1 MEAVTLTYEELRAL
15 DNERLLDLDYAAG
28 VALEDLEGSFGAQVF
43 EAKLPASVK
52 DYELDQFR
60 GMDRL
65 TKSLQDGKI
74 TASEYGRQAHGLI
87 HKNFEGAYRAGK
99 GRALDDGDMEYIRRA
114 TDAELKYAVRFGN
127 DVEAGR
133 LVMPRVKRAG
143 MYGRTV
149 GAIAW
154 HGNVEAQPD
163 NVRIHWQLGVAEH
176 CVDCLILACFLS
188 DLILISTARGDV
200 PLRDV
205 RIGDEVLTH
214 RGRWR
219 KVEAKPVRT
228 AQPHHRMAVLVTED
242 GLHGLTDDHRL
253 FTERG
258 WMPAK
263 EVSREGLR
271 CLCRLRDEDRQEG
284 EAVQVVRREAEG
296 QEDGVRGSQVGGL
309 QAGAEEE
316 PARGEL
322 LEGRQAEDG
331 VAAQVGVG
339 DGEWSS
345 AGRDGGA
352 PQERGAVGR
361 PTGEPGAEDEGDAY
375 RRPSPGAIESDVEG
389 CDGDV
394 EVCQLRDEVQALPKR
409 EQEVLQP
416 RVLGGLA
423 DGEVGR
429 RSGMR
434 TLREGVHDEDGT
446 PKAEVR
452 EEGQPSGVLLSELL
466 PGEPVGGELREEDP
480 AVRLLRERVRS
491 GEVQDRCVEVGEVL
505 LLKAVLPEGSQLYD
519 LTVEEDHS
527 FVAGSLVVHN
537 SSSPYTKWDLP
548 TTPGAGAT
556 KCLSNCQCTLRYVVG
571 KQTRE
576 EREDAE
582 DYGTR
587 KGQTLSDLLAPGPVP
602 RGLRLPTAP
611 EAFYVDRL
619 RNRIN
624 YWRRRVALAVSEDEV
639 KHAAGMRMRFNDEL
653 IEFTE
658 KNKIHEVPVWS
669 VDDVLDGRHIGNR
682 AVKDIFRH
690 GLDGRSL
697 SAVSQKRLLSM
708 LNDYEDEFG
717 TVFSDDAIIDGLLE
731 D

>member
-176 CVDCLILACFLS
+176 CVDCLILA
-188 DLILISTARGDV
+188 A
-200 PLRDV
+200 
-205 RIGDEVLTH
+205 
-214 RGRWR
+214 
-219 KVEAKPVRT
+219 
-228 AQPHHRMAVLVTED
+228 
-242 GLHGLTDDHRL
+242 
-253 FTERG
+253 
-258 WMPAK
+258 
-263 EVSREGLR
+263 
-271 CLCRLRDEDRQEG
+271 
-284 EAVQVVRREAEG
+284 
-296 QEDGVRGSQVGGL
+296 
-309 QAGAEEE
+309 
-316 PARGEL
+316 
-322 LEGRQAEDG
+322 
-331 VAAQVGVG
+331 
-339 DGEWSS
+339 
-345 AGRDGGA
+345 
-352 PQERGAVGR
+352 
-361 PTGEPGAEDEGDAY
+361 
-375 RRPSPGAIESDVEG
+375 
-389 CDGDV
+389 
-394 EVCQLRDEVQALPKR
+394 
-409 EQEVLQP
+409 
-416 RVLGGLA
+416 
-423 DGEVGR
+423 
-429 RSGMR
+429 
-434 TLREGVHDEDGT
+434 
-446 PKAEVR
+446 
-452 EEGQPSGVLLSELL
+452 
-466 PGEPVGGELREEDP
+466 
-480 AVRLLRERVRS
+480 
-491 GEVQDRCVEVGEVL
+491 
-505 LLKAVLPEGSQLYD
+505 
-519 LTVEEDHS
+519 
-527 FVAGSLVVHN
+527 N
-537 SSSPYTKWDLP
+537 SPYTKWDLP

-587 KGQTLSDLLAPGPVP
+587 KGQTLSDLLAPGSVP